1 MAKYSNRRIQAE
13 RENMSKPHITRE
25 DFGHW
30 NYIWRNG
37 FCGKCTTFCRELN
50 NAAQKRGLKA

>member
-1 MAKYSNRRIQAE
+1 MAKYSKRRIQAE

-25 DFGHW
+25 DSGHW

-37 FCGKCTTFCRELN
+37 FCGEAKVFCFILN
-50 NAAQKRGLKA
+50 KAAPKRGLKT